1 MKEQLDYNIRCGK
14 HINVAEE
21 LDELESK
28 FRADLKGTIDTYDC
42 MDDVSNESL
51 NDLIL
56 FTTVIRVM
64 NKFGYIDDEECK
76 NICEYAAKIRLE
88 KLDELTAEPIG
99 GASNE

>member
-1 MKEQLDYNIRCGK
+1 MKEQLDYNIRSGK

-21 LDELESK
+21 LDELEAK
-28 FRADLKGTIDTYDC
+28 FRADLKGTIDTYES

-64 NKFGYIDDEECK
+64 NKFGYIDDEETVK
-76 NICEYAAKIRLE
+76 ICEKGSSIRREYLE
-88 KLDELTAEPIG
+88 KLERKEGVVP
-99 GASNE
+99 NE

>member
-28 FRADLKGTIDTYDC
+28 FRADLQATIDTYEAW
-42 MDDVSNESL
+42 DDISNETL

-56 FTTVIRVM
+56 FTTVIRAM
-64 NKFGYIDDEECK
+64 NKYGYIDEEECK
-76 NICEYAAKIRLE
+76 KICACAAKIRYE
-88 KLDELTAEPIG
+88 KLDELNSEPIG
-99 GASNE
+99 GESDE

>member
-1 MKEQLDYNIRCGK
+1 MKEQLDYNIRSGK

-21 LDELESK
+21 LDELEAK
-28 FRADLKGTIDTYDC
+28 FRADLKGTIDAYES

-76 NICEYAAKIRLE
+76 NICECAAKIRLQLLE
-88 KLDELTAEPIG
+88 G
-99 GASNE
+99 GANNE